1 MNVNAQELGPYD
13 NEAVGQEDE
22 DNDDDDDVAI
32 NTPNVLADV
41 QLAKTV
47 GEYMYTIQF
56 LI

>member
-1 MNVNAQELGPYD
+1 MNVDAQELGPYD
-13 NEAVGQEDE
+13 DEAVGQEGKDN
-22 DNDDDDDVAI
+22 NDDDDVTI

-56 LI
+56 LV

>member
-1 MNVNAQELGPYD
+1 MNVNAQELSPYND
-13 NEAVGQEDE
+13 EAVGQEGE
-22 DNDDDDDVAI
+22 DDDDDDDIAI
-32 NTPNVLADV
+32 NTPNVLANV

>member
-1 MNVNAQELGPYD
+1 MNVNAQELGPYND
-13 NEAVGQEDE
+13 EAVSQEGE
-22 DNDDDDDVAI
+22 DNNDDDNIAI
-32 NTPNVLADV
+32 NTPNVLANV